1 MRKFIFIL
9 FICLASTVSF
19 AQQGWGD
26 INESY
31 YKFAR
36 LLGYI
41 NLQYVDTVNI
51 PKLTE
56 KAVVEVLKN
65 LDPHS
70 TYISKED
77 FQKANEQLEGNF
89 EGVGVEFSILNDTL
103 VIVSPISGGPSE
115 KVGIQPG
122 DRILAVDDKSIAGVG
137 VKNEDIFKLLRGPKG
152 TQVNL
157 TIQRKGVKELLL
169 FVVTR
174 DKIPIFSV
182 DAAYEVRPGVGY
194 IKLSRFASTSMKEIR
209 ESFEKFSTTPE
220 ALILDLRGNSGGILG
235 VSIQLADQFLDEKKI
250 IVYTEGVHSPKLV
263 EYSTKSG
270 IYKTGKLVVLID
282 EGSASASE
290 IVSGAMQDWDRG
302 ILIGRRTFGKGL
314 VQQQLPLGDG
324 SYIRLTIARY
334 HTPTGR
340 VIQSPYESGK
350 NDKYYEAFAKRY
362 SNGEL
367 YSKDSVQFPDS
378 LIYKTLET
386 GRSVYGGGGIMPDI
400 FVPYDTTSYS
410 KYYGKLVR
418 SGTLNQFV
426 LSYTDK
432 NRASLQKSYPTFEE
446 FNSGFEVTD
455 DLFEQLV
462 AYAEKEK
469 LERNEDD
476 LKTSRD
482 EISVMV
488 KALIARD
495 LWSLNEY
502 FRIVNATR
510 DDDFKKAMDV
520 IDRWDYYTKQL
531 GIPLLHNIHYEQ

>member
-1 MRKFIFIL
+1 MRKFIFTL
-9 FICLASTVSF
+9 LICFVSTVSF
-19 AQQGWGD
+19 AQQGGGD

-56 KAVVEVLKN
+56 KAVIEVLKN

-77 FQKANEQLEGNF
+77 FKAANEQLEGNF
-89 EGVGVEFSILNDTL
+89 EGVGVEFSILKDTL
-103 VIVSPISGGPSE
+103 VVVSPISGGPSE
-115 KVGIQPG
+115 KVGIMAG
-122 DRILAVDDKSIAGVG
+122 DRILAVDDKVIAGVG
-137 VKNEDIFKLLRGPKG
+137 IKNEDIFKLLRGAKG

-157 TIQRKGVKELLL
+157 TVQRKNVKEPLL

-174 DKIPIFSV
+174 DKIPIYSV

-209 ESFEKFSTTPE
+209 DSFDKFSTTPE

-235 VSIQLADQFLDEKKI
+235 ISIQLADQFLDEKKI
-250 IVYTEGVHSPKLV
+250 IVYTEGEHSPKLV
-263 EYSTKSG
+263 EYSTKNG
-270 IYKTGKLVVLID
+270 FYKTGKLVVLID

-290 IVSGAMQDWDRG
+290 IVSGAIQDWDRG

-362 SNGEL
+362 SNGEF
-367 YSKDSVQFPDS
+367 YSKDSIQFPDS
-378 LIYKTLET
+378 LLYKTLEK
-386 GRSVYGGGGIMPDI
+386 GRTVYGGGGIMPDI
-400 FVPYDTTSYS
+400 FVPYDTTSYTP
-410 KYYGKLVR
+410 YYGKLVR
-418 SGTLNQFV
+418 SGILNQFV

-432 NRASLQKSYPTFEE
+432 NRASLQKKYPTFEE
-446 FNSGFEVTD
+446 FNDKFSVND
-455 DLFEQLV
+455 NMLEQLTV
-462 AYAEKEK
+462 FAEKEK
-469 LERNEDD
+469 LERNESD
-476 LKTSRD
+476 LETSKG
-482 EISVMV
+482 EIGTMI

-495 LWSLNEY
+495 LWTTNEY
-502 FRIVNATR
+502 FRVVNALR

-520 IDRWDYYTKQL
+520 IDRWDYYINQPEL
-531 GIPLLHNIHYEQ
+531 